1 MEITSVKWPSHVPFA
16 NGLLEGPFVKGFSCS
31 LSFGTSLQMASP
43 SRSALQG
50 RKKAVWNLSNVFF
63 LKGFWLNLLNKVTCS
78 NKLNILSRYI
88 LRHKTHQLHH
98 TRHCFKLLR
107 FFKKIVANKLLNGTT
122 GAVGDIQRHHAKQFI
137 HLQYFPVVE

>member
-1 MEITSVKWPSHVPFA
+1 M
-16 NGLLEGPFVKGFSCS
+16 
-31 LSFGTSLQMASP
+31 
-43 SRSALQG
+43 
-50 RKKAVWNLSNVFF
+50 FF
-63 LKGFWLNLLNKVTCS
+63 FFKGFWLNILNKVTCS
-78 NKLNILSRYI
+78 HKLNILSRYI

-98 TRHCFKLLR
+98 TRDCFKLLR